1 MDFKD
6 LNLSRVEL
14 NPIGDSP
21 SAGFSMSIM
30 VSRGEGKFSPQKFEL
45 STAQGL
51 LFRAIIQE
59 IADLRSKLEGKKP
72 AAAVKKS
79 RAA

>member
-1 MDFKD
+1 
-6 LNLSRVEL
+6 VQ
-14 NPIGDSP
+14 
-21 SAGFSMSIM
+21 
-30 VSRGEGKFSPQKFEL
+30 VSRGEDKFDLRKFEL

-72 AAAVKKS
+72 AAAVKIKKS